1 MKKRIIISLVAII
14 VVVLTIAVLY
24 WVLTKED
31 KMTDDKI
38 NQLRIGM
45 REEDVLNLLG
55 EPDRK
60 WGLEP
65 TRSAVDVHYQYELE
79 NTDELELNFSPDLVD
94 QDRNNQILSSVVVR
108 LSDGN
113 PITLLDGSD
122 PIGTSISVNLDKR
135 RYSFIEPTFN
145 VASDS
150 SEIAVNQINQIERGM
165 SLNSAIKLLGDPK
178 KINDADRYQYAI
190 NNEAMIS
197 LRFESGILHGVSLV
211 STTNEHISQLLSS
224 EDPWG
229 TRIHYI
235 DRNGSFS
242 KTYPS
247 FSFNDFDGDTF
258 AESIILIKSGMS
270 KEEVIGVMGIPDK
283 GGMEEGSNL
292 SYQIQDGTSVCFV
305 FHKSLYVVYILQ
317 NNPQNDYS
325 VIYLLSDRDPIG
337 TQIQYDP
344 ETGYFSKIV
353 PE

>member
-14 VVVLTIAVLY
+14 AVVLTIVVLC
-24 WVLTKED
+24 WVLMKED
-31 KMTDDKI
+31 KMTDDQI
-38 NQLRIGM
+38 NQIRLGM
-45 REEDVLNLLG
+45 SEKEIVELLG
-55 EPDRK
+55 EPDSK

-65 TRSAVDVHYQYELE
+65 TRSAVDVHYIYILS
-79 NTDELELNFSPDLVD
+79 NGDELKLNFFPDLFD

-122 PIGTSISVNLDKR
+122 PVGTSISVNLDER

-165 SLNSAIKLLGDPK
+165 SLNAAIKLLGEPK
-178 KINDADRYQYAI
+178 KTNDADRYQYAI
-190 NNEAMIS
+190 NNEVLIS
-197 LRFESGILHGVSLV
+197 LRFESGILHVVSLV
-211 STTNEHISQLLSS
+211 STANEYISQLLSS

-229 TRIHYI
+229 TRIRYI
-235 DRNGSFS
+235 DKDGSFS
-242 KTYPS
+242 RTYPS
-247 FSFNDFDGDTF
+247 FSFSDIDGDTF
-258 AESIILIKSGMS
+258 ADSIIRVKSGMS
-270 KEEVIGVMGIPDK
+270 KEEVIGVMGMPDK
-283 GGMEEGSNL
+283 GDMEEGSEL
-292 SYQIQDGTSVCFV
+292 SYQMQDGTSVCFV
-305 FHKSLYVVYILQ
+305 FYKSLYVVYILE
-317 NNPQNDYS
+317 NNLQNDYS

-337 TQIQYDP
+337 TQIHYDP